1 MDPYAELV
9 ALAERELEH
18 ARAGRW
24 EDMASTASERVRRAE
39 ALGAPPASAAPQ
51 LHRLAELNAR
61 ITPLVASARAF
72 TGRELATLRRG
83 RTAVRGYGA
92 TATVVPARSRIDGLG

>member
-24 EDMASTASERVRRAE
+24 EDLARTSSARVELAST
-39 ALGAPPASAAPQ
+39 LGAPPASAEPH
-51 LHRLAELNAR
+51 LRRLLALNER
-61 ITPLVASARAF
+61 IVPLIASGRAF
-72 TGRELATLRRG
+72 TGRKLATLRRG
-83 RTAVRGYGA
+83 QRALSGYGA
-92 TATVVPARSRIDGLG
+92 TATVAPAHSRVDGLG